1 MIKILLVRHGQ
12 SESNNVKRLTGQ
24 IDSPLSEL
32 GVRQAQKVC
41 DFVYKNYQV
50 EAIYSSDLS
59 RAVQTVEPLSK
70 LTGLQVNKTDT
81 LREINAGK
89 WQGQKI
95 CELETQP
102 LYKKWREQDLAMK
115 TPGGESFLEV
125 KERAKNKIEEI
136 VKKHTDNTVV
146 VCLHGGTIK
155 MLASWILDIPPSRW
169 KEIKYVSNASLT
181 VIEYD
186 GSYKLTTTF
195 DDYLGD
201 LSSEMPKGV

>member
-1 MIKILLVRHGQ
+1 MEQIK
-12 SESNNVKRLTGQ
+12 E
-24 IDSPLSEL
+24 
-32 GVRQAQKVC
+32 
-41 DFVYKNYQV
+41 
-50 EAIYSSDLS
+50 
-59 RAVQTVEPLSK
+59 
-70 LTGLQVNKTDT
+70 
-81 LREINAGK
+81 
-89 WQGQKI
+89 
-95 CELETQP
+95 
-102 LYKKWREQDLAMK
+102 
-115 TPGGESFLEV
+115 
-125 KERAKNKIEEI
+125 KIEEI

-201 LSSEMPKGV
+201 LTSKMPKGV